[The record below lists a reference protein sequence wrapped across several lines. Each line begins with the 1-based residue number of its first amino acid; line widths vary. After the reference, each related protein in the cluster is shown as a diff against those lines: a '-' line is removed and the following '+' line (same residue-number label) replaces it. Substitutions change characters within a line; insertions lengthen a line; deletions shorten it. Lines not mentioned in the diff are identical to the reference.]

1 MCGNIPVRKILVH
14 GEIGSDLMDQID
26 LSIKVNLGFA
36 QGISLLADSFRLI
49 QVQEVMLTADR
60 YGDNRY
66 EDDKKISTEMFQ
78 IFFCNILVQ

>member
-1 MCGNIPVRKILVH
+1 MRGNIPVRKILVH

-49 QVQEVMLTADR
+49 QVQEVTLTADR

-66 EDDKKISTEMFQ
+66 EDDKKISTEMF
-78 IFFCNILVQ
+78 

>member
-1 MCGNIPVRKILVH
+1 
-14 GEIGSDLMDQID
+14 MDQID

-66 EDDKKISTEMFQ
+66 EDDKK
-78 IFFCNILVQ
+78 

>member
-1 MCGNIPVRKILVH
+1 
-14 GEIGSDLMDQID
+14 MDQID
-26 LSIKVNLGFA
+26 LSVKVNLGFA
-36 QGISLLADSFRLI
+36 QGISLLANGFRLI

-60 YGDNRY
+60 YSDNRY

>member
-1 MCGNIPVRKILVH
+1 MRGNIPVRKILVH

-26 LSIKVNLGFA
+26 LSVKVNLGFA
-36 QGISLLADSFRLI
+36 QGIPLLADSFRLI
-49 QVQEVMLTADR
+49 QVQEVTLTADR